1 MAKHLR
7 RDAIQTVMKSIVVI
21 TITVIITMRWR

>member
-7 RDAIQTVMKSIVVI
+7 RDAIQTVMKNIVV
-21 TITVIITMRWR
+21 TTTTITMRRR

>member
-7 RDAIQTVMKSIVVI
+7 RDAIQAVMKNIVV
-21 TITVIITMRWR
+21 TTTTTITMRRR

>member
-7 RDAIQTVMKSIVVI
+7 RDAIQTVMKNIVV
-21 TITVIITMRWR
+21 TTTTTITMRRR

>member
-7 RDAIQTVMKSIVVI
+7 RNVIQTVMKSIVVI
-21 TITVIITMRWR
+21 TITAIITMRWR

>member
-7 RDAIQTVMKSIVVI
+7 RNAIQTVMKSIVVI
-21 TITVIITMRWR
+21 TITAIITMRWR

>member
-21 TITVIITMRWR
+21 TITAIITMRWR

>member
-21 TITVIITMRWR
+21 TITAIITMRRR

>member
-7 RDAIQTVMKSIVVI
+7 RDAIQTVMKNIVA
-21 TITVIITMRWR
+21 TTTTITMRRR

>member
-7 RDAIQTVMKSIVVI
+7 RDAIQAFMKNIVV
-21 TITVIITMRWR
+21 TTTTITMRRR

>member
-7 RDAIQTVMKSIVVI
+7 RDAIQTVMKNIVV
-21 TITVIITMRWR
+21 TATTITMRRR

>member
-7 RDAIQTVMKSIVVI
+7 RDAIQAFMKNIVVI
-21 TITVIITMRWR
+21 TTTITMRRR

>member
-7 RDAIQTVMKSIVVI
+7 RDAIQAFMKNIVVTTT
-21 TITVIITMRWR
+21 TIPMRRR

>member
-7 RDAIQTVMKSIVVI
+7 RNAIQTVMKSIVVI
-21 TITVIITMRWR
+21 TITAIITMRRR

>member
-7 RDAIQTVMKSIVVI
+7 RDAIQRVMKNIVV
-21 TITVIITMRWR
+21 TTTTTITMRRR

>member
-7 RDAIQTVMKSIVVI
+7 MNAIQTVMKNIVV
-21 TITVIITMRWR
+21 TTTTITMRRR